1 MSLYLYIDVA
11 TGEARVS
18 LSGAVRQRIRLFL
31 NDLVPIKIA
40 FVRNGAI
47 VTNTVLEG
55 GNATMKVGIRAKPG
69 QGSILAEATTYT
81 YGATESDVILPLNG
95 SPLTTYFASSVPAGQ
110 NEAELFLE
118 VQVTNQAGTTRTTYY
133 QARCLVCKEVNA

>member
-18 LSGAVRQRIRLFL
+18 LTGAVRQRIRFFL

-40 FVRNGAI
+40 FVRNGVI
-47 VTNTVLEG
+47 VNSTVLEG

-81 YGATESDVILPLNG
+81 YGASESDVILPLNA
-95 SPLTTYFASSVPAGQ
+95 SALTTYFTNNVPASQ
-110 NEAELFLE
+110 DEAELFLE
-118 VQVTNQAGTTRTTYY
+118 VQVTNQAGTTRATYY
-133 QARCLVCKEVNA
+133 QARCLVCREVNV